1 MKTSKIIVILLIL
14 AAIVVF
20 MGGCSKKTETNTDPP
35 ASSKSFA
42 TDNALAENLYNNVKD
57 WSDQAMAGATLKST
71 LTDTV
76 FMGTCVLATLDTT
89 ASAWVLTINF
99 GTTNCLCTD
108 NQYRRG
114 KIIARFTG
122 PYWFPG
128 TVITY
133 TFDNYF
139 VDDNQLLGTKIVT
152 NKGLNTFGHLWW
164 EIIEDGSIIKANNGG
179 TITWLSNKQLEW
191 TEGMTTLATWW
202 DDVYQL
208 TGEAHGVNSTGGT
221 YQYHIT
227 TPLKKKL
234 NCQWISSG
242 ILTLQVTGFPLIT
255 MDYGTGNC
263 DNDASIIINGQTY
276 PITLP

>member
-1 MKTSKIIVILLIL
+1 MKTSKVILSLMTL
-14 AAIVVF
+14 AVIVLF
-20 MGGCSKKTETNTDPP
+20 MAGCKKDSDDTNPP
-35 ASSKSFA
+35 ANSTKSA

-57 WSDQAMAGATLKST
+57 WSDQAMAGVTLKST

-89 ASAWVLTINF
+89 ASTWVLTINF

-108 NQYRRG
+108 GKYRRG
-114 KIIARFTG
+114 KIIAVFTG
-122 PYWFPG
+122 PYWYPG

-152 NKGLNTFGHLWW
+152 NKGLNNLTHLWW
-164 EIIEDGSIIKANNGG
+164 EITENGSVIKANNGG
-179 TITWLSNKQLEW
+179 TITWISTKQLEW
-191 TEGMTTLATWW
+191 TEGMNTISVWW

-208 TGEAHGVNSTGGT
+208 TGEAHGVNSAGAD
-221 YQYHIT
+221 YQYNIT

-234 NCQWISSG
+234 NCQWIVSG
-242 ILTLQVTGFPLIT
+242 VLTLQVTGLPLIT
-255 MDYGTGNC
+255 MDYGDGTCNNNA
-263 DNDASIIINGQTY
+263 DIIINGVTY